1 MAYEMYGLLALCA
14 LFVVVFARAKEW
26 GTTLLFAAIFVSFAS
41 LAHFGT
47 SSGGAPA
54 PMAAQEPETG

>member
-14 LFVVVFARAKEW
+14 VFVVIFARAREW

-41 LAHFGT
+41 LYHVG
-47 SSGGAPA
+47 SSDAGAEA
-54 PMAAQEPETG
+54 PVTAQEPETG